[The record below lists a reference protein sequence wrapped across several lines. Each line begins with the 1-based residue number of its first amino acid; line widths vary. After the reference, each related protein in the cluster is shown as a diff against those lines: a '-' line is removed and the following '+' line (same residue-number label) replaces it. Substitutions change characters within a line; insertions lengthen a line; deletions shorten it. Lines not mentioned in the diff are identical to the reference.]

1 MMFLLYN
8 NGLRIIIHTANI
20 IEIDW
25 YQKTNGVWI
34 SELFSPITDTE
45 SKASANMKKTDSVT
59 NFKQYLIMY
68 LEHYQKKELNEW
80 IDIVKTHD
88 MKSAKFKII
97 FIIIFLS

>member
-1 MMFLLYN
+1 
-8 NGLRIIIHTANI
+8 
-20 IEIDW
+20 
-25 YQKTNGVWI
+25 
-34 SELFSPITDTE
+34 
-45 SKASANMKKTDSVT
+45 MKKTDSVT